1 MLEKRANAFPIGI
14 INLAFN
20 RMTKFWTET
29 VKRLTPYVPGEQ
41 RSGASIIKLNSNEN
55 PYPPAPSVLQAIH
68 AVSRDQLRR
77 YPDPESVELRTA
89 LAEYHGLEL
98 EQVFVGN
105 GSDEILALAFQAF
118 FTNGKS
124 LQFPDISYS
133 FYPVYCDLYG
143 IKPQTIKLE
152 LDYSL
157 DLDRFEANAGGII
170 FPNPNAPTASAV
182 PAEAVS
188 RLLERHTEE
197 VLLVDEAY
205 ADFGGESVVG
215 LIHQYPNLLVSQT
228 FSKGRSLAGMRL
240 GVAFGHPSLI
250 EGLQRVK
257 NSFNSY
263 PVDALAQAAGIAS
276 IKDETYFRDILATI
290 VKTRQQSV
298 SDLQNRGFEV
308 LPTAANFIFA
318 KAPDGKA
325 EAIFRKLNEAGVLVR
340 YWNKPRLD
348 QWLRITIGTPA
359 DMHMLMSCLDA

>member
-1 MLEKRANAFPIGI
+1 
-14 INLAFN
+14 
-20 RMTKFWTET
+20 MTNFWTET

-41 RSGASIIKLNSNEN
+41 RSGAHITKLNTNEN
-55 PYPPAPSVLQAIH
+55 PYPPAPEVLQAIRG
-68 AVSRDQLRR
+68 VEGDQLRR
-77 YPDPESVELRTA
+77 YPDPESVELRTT
-89 LAEYHGLEL
+89 LAEYHGLSIDE
-98 EQVFVGN
+98 VFVGN
-105 GSDEILALAFQAF
+105 GSDEILALAFLAY
-118 FTNGKS
+118 FTNGKP

-143 IKPQTIKLE
+143 IEQKLVE
-152 LDYSL
+152 LEPDYSL
-157 DLDRFEANAGGII
+157 SLERFEANLGGII

-182 PAEAVS
+182 PADAVS
-188 RLLERHTEE
+188 RLLEKHTEQ

-215 LIHQYPNLLVSQT
+215 LIRQYPNLLVSHT

-263 PVDALAQAAGIAS
+263 PVDALAQAAGVAS
-276 IKDETYFRDILATI
+276 IKAEDYYRQTLTSIMQ
-290 VKTRQQSV
+290 TRQQAV

-308 LPTAANFIFA
+308 LPSAANFVFA
-318 KAPDGKA
+318 KAPDGNA
-325 EAIFRKLNEAGVLVR
+325 EQVFRKLNDAGVLVR

-348 QWLRITIGTPA
+348 QWLRISIGTA
-359 DMHMLMSCLDA
+359 AEMQALLSALDA